1 MYNGQEPK
9 NKDYKMYDITNNSP
23 KRGGFF
29 RSSLRSREDLVFL
42 KNRDEDKFGNYLHEV
57 KQKDYVPSPDTYQP
71 HKP

>member
-42 KNRDEDKFGNYLHEV
+42 KNRDESYR
-57 KQKDYVPSPDTYQP
+57 YVRDTLAKPDLSKYISQTT
-71 HKP
+71 KN